1 MAAVPWNVVI
11 IVKTLPSVQDLQK
24 CEQENVAVYDLLR
37 TGMVDELPQEF
48 AKYHEKNIKSIRSKL
63 CGEIWQKAS

>member
-1 MAAVPWNVVI
+1 M
-11 IVKTLPSVQDLQK
+11 LPSLQDLQK

-48 AKYHEKNIKSIRSKL
+48 AKCHEKNIKSIRSKL
-63 CGEIWQKAS
+63 CGEI